1 MAAMT
6 GFAYTHRDT
15 PVHALDPRVKLLALA
30 AFSIAAVALVPW
42 SARAVLAAGLLGAYA
57 AARARPLQALFAARL
72 FLLLALAV
80 VATHSFTGGGF
91 TSAGALDGARIAA
104 GFLLVV
110 LAAELTLQ
118 TTPAGRVADVFHWL
132 LRPVP
137 GVNAG
142 RVALMAGL
150 ALRHVVVLG
159 DLYRRLSEAM
169 VVRGIR
175 LRRAPLRGI
184 RILAV
189 SLIRETVL
197 EAEQT
202 TDALIARGYSDDRT
216 PPAFAAGRGDAG
228 AVVLV
233 VALIA
238 GASAVALLPGP

>member
-6 GFAYTHRDT
+6 GFSYTHRDT

-30 AFSIAAVALVPW
+30 AFSIAAVAVVPW
-42 SARAVLAAGLLGAYA
+42 NARAVLTAGLLAAYA

-80 VATHSFTGGGF
+80 VATHSFDGGRF
-91 TSAGALDGARIAA
+91 TSSGALDGAQVAA

-132 LRPVP
+132 LRPIP

-159 DLYRRLSEAM
+159 DLYRRTSEAM
-169 VVRGIR
+169 AVRGIR

-184 RILAV
+184 RILAI

-202 TDALIARGYSDDRT
+202 TDALVARGYSDDRT
-216 PPAFAAGRGDAG
+216 PPLFAPTRIDAI
-228 AVVLV
+228 AIVLV
-233 VALIA
+233 ATLIA

>member
-1 MAAMT
+1 MVAMT
-6 GFAYTHRDT
+6 GFSYAHRDT
-15 PVHALDPRVKLLALA
+15 PVHSLDPRVKLLALA

-80 VATHSFTGGGF
+80 VATHSFTGGRF
-91 TSAGALDGARIAA
+91 TTAGALDGAGIAA
-104 GFLLVV
+104 DFLLVV

-169 VVRGIR
+169 TVRGIR

-184 RILAV
+184 GILAA

-197 EAEQT
+197 AAEQT

-216 PPAFAAGRGDAG
+216 PPAFAAGRGDAVG
-228 AVVLV
+228 VVLV